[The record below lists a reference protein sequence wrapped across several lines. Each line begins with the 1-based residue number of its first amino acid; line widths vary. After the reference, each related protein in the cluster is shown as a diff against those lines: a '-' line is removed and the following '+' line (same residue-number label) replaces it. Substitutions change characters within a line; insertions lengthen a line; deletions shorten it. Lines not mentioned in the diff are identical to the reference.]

1 MSAMLRGSLLIAATT
16 VAVLGLAVGVT
27 LAVRPE
33 PEPRELVL
41 VARGMAFYVNGDPSP
56 NPTIQLRPG
65 EHVRFVLRNEAAG
78 FTHDLS
84 IPALDLTIEPVESG
98 AMRSVSIR
106 VPHLS
111 GAYPYVCRPH
121 AQMMKGTVAVS
132 GS

>member
-1 MSAMLRGSLLIAATT
+1 MFRRSLALVATT
-16 VAVLGLAVGVT
+16 MTVLGLAVGVT
-27 LAVRPE
+27 LAVRPD

-41 VARGMAFYVNGDPSP
+41 VARGMAFYVHGNPSP

-78 FTHDLS
+78 FTHDFS
-84 IPALDLTIEPVESG
+84 IPALDLMIEPVESG
-98 AMRSVSIR
+98 AVRSVSIR
-106 VPHLS
+106 VPHRS
-111 GAYPYVCRPH
+111 GRYPYVCRPH